1 MPIYEYVCKKCD
13 KRFEVLV
20 RASTKVACPW
30 CKSESLDKQVSVSA
44 KGRAVYAKGR
54 SGDLNTS
61 PVSES
66 AYNAACAAVGD
77 TRGPALSSDD

>member
-1 MPIYEYVCKKCD
+1 MPIYEYICKKCD

-20 RASTKVACPW
+20 RASTKVACPS
-30 CKSESLDKQVSVSA
+30 CKSVSVAKQVSISA
-44 KGRAVYAKGR
+44 KGRGVYAKGR
-54 SGDLNTS
+54 SGDLSSS